1 LRRGIFSLLAI
12 SCDDGHARP
21 NIANNKKYRTA
32 RAHTHTPLLP
42 SSSFYNSHLQSSNKG
57 GKIIFLNVHTH
68 ARTLRRE
75 RKNSDD
81 RRPYSVGGGGYNF
94 FFLITL
100 SSAAKRKTQNRR
112 PTREKKVRAAA
123 AYLRHD
129 RVQIWWTRRPIHRT
143 LTHYGVFGT
152 GLLLDTRW
160 PAFYDFLMH
169 DYVIKII
176 QFVIEFH

>member
-1 LRRGIFSLLAI
+1 MMVMHDLTLQII
-12 SCDDGHARP
+12 K
-21 NIANNKKYRTA
+21 NIVP

-94 FFLITL
+94 FFFNNSLVGGEEKNAEP
-100 SSAAKRKTQNRR
+100 AADE
-112 PTREKKVRAAA
+112 REKSVR
-123 AYLRHD
+123 RR
-129 RVQIWWTRRPIHRT
+129 RVFKT
-143 LTHYGVFGT
+143 
-152 GLLLDTRW
+152 
-160 PAFYDFLMH
+160 
-169 DYVIKII
+169 
-176 QFVIEFH
+176 